1 MKLLGKILLICALLM
16 GAYGCEKTQKSSE
29 EIYLDYTSW
38 NSDERS
44 FLFCSDGTCLVD
56 YKYDD
61 DGWWNYS
68 GLRKQ
73 YTYILEYPDVYLE
86 LSDGESQ
93 HIYDGNGKP
102 IYMVP
107 SKYQGSI
114 FKSSSGNWMMNLK
127 NLNNGYTLL
136 PMQLS
141 PSCPN
146 IPICPFFEEE
156 IPDKY
161 LYLCGTDWH
170 SNDIHL
176 SFSVKDCWVEYEN
189 YSPLADRKKQF
200 KFTLEYPYVYMELK
214 EDESQ
219 HILGQDGFPVY
230 TVPSKY
236 QGTIFKSSSGEWEMN
251 LTDLNTGNTTS
262 APLTLVKYPDIPLP
276 PFFSK

>member
-1 MKLLGKILLICALLM
+1 MKLLGKILLICSLLM
-16 GAYGCEKTQKSSE
+16 GAYGCEKTQKLSE

-68 GLRKQ
+68 RLRKQ

-107 SKYQGSI
+107 SKYQG
-114 FKSSSGNWMMNLK
+114 
-127 NLNNGYTLL
+127 
-136 PMQLS
+136 
-141 PSCPN
+141 
-146 IPICPFFEEE
+146 
-156 IPDKY
+156 
-161 LYLCGTDWH
+161 
-170 SNDIHL
+170 
-176 SFSVKDCWVEYEN
+176 
-189 YSPLADRKKQF
+189 
-200 KFTLEYPYVYMELK
+200 
-214 EDESQ
+214 
-219 HILGQDGFPVY
+219 
-230 TVPSKY
+230 
-236 QGTIFKSSSGEWEMN
+236 TIFKSSSGEWEMN

-262 APLTLVKYPDIPLP
+262 APLALVKYPDIPLP